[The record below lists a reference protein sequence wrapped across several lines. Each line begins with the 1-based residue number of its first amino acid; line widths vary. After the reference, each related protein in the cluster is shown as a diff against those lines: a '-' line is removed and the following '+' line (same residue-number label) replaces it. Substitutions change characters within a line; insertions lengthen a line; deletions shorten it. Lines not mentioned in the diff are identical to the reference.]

1 MHVPERTGAAK
12 LRERESAGRKAL
24 RDVAGVV
31 DAEQEERNT
40 ARVRPLQRREPMT
53 DLLEAGIE
61 ALCQQMD
68 VVVERFGSGEEC
80 RVWHH
85 HGSGKII
92 GEGDAE
98 QAAGGVVERA

>member
-1 MHVPERTGAAK
+1 
-12 LRERESAGRKAL
+12 AGRKAL
-24 RDVAGVV
+24 RHVAGVV

-61 ALCQQMD
+61 ALSQQMD
-68 VVVERFGSGEEC
+68 VVVERFGSGEE
-80 RVWHH
+80 RRIGHH
-85 HGSGKII
+85 YGGGKVV

-98 QAAGGVVERA
+98 QAAGRVVERAGAADNGLQLLRAFA